1 MYGDKLSLK
10 HTMRS
15 DDKEYEDDPVN
26 TTSNGVYLLY
36 SDAFSRVAKKYN
48 VVIGIRAPN
57 PLGESL
63 LREGYP
69 SKNFHMK
76 AKSSATGPT
85 AGFIAEKPEYSKV
98 AAEGEAQDK
107 QQEAIDAARKKG
119 AKAVPLIIS
128 QERIIELMKT
138 GDLKYENDRYWAD
151 YPKGRKEFAIKE
163 TGLVLDEKGQSV
175 MVMTNPPEYRTK
187 DKDPLPIADPKPITA
202 DYDLFTIIPRKNQ
215 SDNYRPLNLPQK
227 SLWKTGKFE
236 FDPEY
241 SGKGFFSPTALPGKD
256 EDRNMGNMHMF
267 GQIIM
272 KALNNEIEHDG
283 YKGGKL
289 VWHNDETGNPFS
301 PGLDMADKPIF
312 IFPDGRI
319 AQVYT
324 IIELQSLYKDLANE
338 GFEPEKSPIFG
349 F

>member
-1 MYGDKLSLK
+1 MYDNSKSLQ
-10 HTMRS
+10 HTTRS
-15 DDKEYEDDPVN
+15 DDKEYEGDSVN
-26 TTSNGVYLLY
+26 TTSNGVHLLY

-63 LREGYP
+63 LSEGYP

-85 AGFIAEKPEYSKV
+85 AGFIAENPEYSKV
-98 AAEGEAQDK
+98 AAEDKAQSK
-107 QQEAIDAARKKG
+107 QKGAIDAARKKG

-138 GDLKYENDRYWAD
+138 GDLKCENGRYWAD
-151 YPKGRKEFAIKE
+151 YPKGRKEFEIKE
-163 TGLVLDEKGQSV
+163 TGLVLDEEGQSV

-187 DKDPLPIADPKPITA
+187 DEDPLPIADPKPITA

-215 SDNYRPLNLPQK
+215 SNNIRPLTLPQK
-227 SLWKTGKFE
+227 SLRKTGKFE
-236 FDPEY
+236 FNPKY

-267 GQIIM
+267 GQTIM
-272 KALNNEIEHDG
+272 KALNKEIEHDG

-324 IIELQSLYKDLANE
+324 IKELQSLYDELANK
-338 GFEPEKSPIFG
+338 GFAPEESPVFG